1 MWNRKRLCK
10 RAAALVLSLGLVIGV
25 LPATQAQAA
34 NEGTATLRI
43 ISTTDLH
50 GQSVNLNYDSASE
63 HPLGSLAQVYTLI
76 KNARKSLKYG
86 ATLTLDIG
94 DTVYGYGSDSIMNGA
109 VTGTEYMYAEMATMG
124 YDAITI
130 GNHDFDYGYEYIK
143 EALKDAG
150 LNRKVVVSNVFSAK
164 TKNPVWAENKVLT
177 KTMTTTKGVKK
188 KVRIGLFGVTD
199 PMLTSHYNHTG
210 VLVVEDIVES
220 AKQQVAKLKEKNVDV
235 IVALAHSGIGAE
247 QYMDFS
253 SDAVYALS
261 KVDGIDAIMMGD
273 DHVNFPSSDANVQK
287 YYEYPG
293 ISKDGM
299 INGKAAVSVADHGA
313 GIGIADL
320 KLKFTNGKVT
330 VVSKSAKLK
339 MVKNTTKPDASIVSL
354 NNAYQKQFD
363 RIYSTNLGTVSSSI
377 NNFFATL
384 EDNAAIQAANESKI
398 RFGIEYIHMYA
409 PEYADLPVIACT
421 DYHMAGYQSANNY
434 IDIKDNFTVKD
445 TLNVQDWNR
454 DCTSVYWITGAQLRE
469 WIEWRTAS
477 AYQNP
482 AQASGVSWTDTR
494 VAERVEDAG
503 LTPLLRDEWLENWAN
518 YHVFDGVEYE
528 IDVTQPVRY
537 GKSGV
542 LLNSNAHRITKLTC
556 NGVEVTDSQRFVMVS
571 SQLAANMSVVAGIT
585 EQKIVRGNML
595 KGYNNTL
602 LQEYVREQCAQGEFN
617 VKADDNWRISMPEAT
632 GYLLKSG
639 PSSVDVASAKP
650 WFVKTLETTGKYS
663 YYQAALGQAYT
674 DTSGPLLVLGL
685 ANTKRTNHNVK
696 VVAEASDASGVKAL
710 KYFPGV
716 LTADSGSWSG
726 ASSILASQSFEATGN
741 GTYSVMATDASGNST
756 IKYITVSNM
765 DSSILEAP
773 DVDSYTNRKRQIT
786 GKSEPGVTVYV
797 KAAGQT
803 YQTTAEADG
812 AFSCELPMQKADST
826 VQVWAE
832 DASGR
837 QSEKV
842 AVTVG
847 RTGANEPD
855 VDEVTNKMRAITGLI
870 NDSVYCKVIAIVG
883 NETVYVPRDG
893 GKESYLNCDAYD
905 EAYKVVE
912 TDFSIE
918 DGMFS
923 LTIPVL
929 NHGTKV
935 KVYSIDWID
944 RISVV
949 TSYVTEDVAPNMPV
963 LKEVYALDDHIFGKI
978 PAAGE
983 GPYTVSADDGTDIY
997 TGEVEK
1003 NGFFSLK
1010 VGDLPEGA
1018 KLTVT
1023 ASDTVDGKKR
1033 TSAKAS
1039 VTVVSYKSIL
1049 SQYTDITFDEIDSKG
1064 TMVSGHINDY
1074 TGKVNLL
1081 IGTTRVIVNTDE
1093 NGNFSYMLSQP
1104 RAEGTPIVAMVR
1116 DADGSVYD
1124 ICETTVKLAIP
1135 DMPEL
1140 IDDEIYDTA
1149 TKIRVFCA
1157 DQATAVVKIGS
1168 KYYKADQGVYNKKK
1182 GGYVYTVTLKKEP
1195 KEGAKVIIY
1204 MMNEAGKS
1212 QKIQTV
1218 VVADPDKPE
1227 EPEEDGKKREV

>member
-1 MWNRKRLCK
+1 M
-10 RAAALVLSLGLVIGV
+10 LGLGLALGV

-50 GQSVNLNYDSASE
+50 GQSVNQNYDSASE
-63 HPLGSLAQVYTLI
+63 HPLGSLAQAYTLI
-76 KNARKSLKYG
+76 KNARSSLKYG

-109 VTGTEYMYAEMATMG
+109 ITGTEYMYAEMATMG

-130 GNHDFDYGYEYIK
+130 GNHDFDYGYEYIN
-143 EALKDAG
+143 EALKEAG
-150 LNRKVVVSNVFSAK
+150 LSKKVLVSNVYSAK
-164 TKNPVWAENKVLT
+164 SRKPVWTENKVIT

-199 PMLTSHYNHTG
+199 PLLTSHYSHTG

-220 AKQQVAKLKEKNVDV
+220 AKEQVAKLKAKNVDV
-235 IVALAHSGIGAE
+235 IVVLAHSGIGDE
-247 QYMDFS
+247 QYLDFS

-273 DHVNFPSSDANVQK
+273 DHVNFPSDDANVQK
-287 YYEYPG
+287 YYDYPG
-293 ISKDGM
+293 ISRDGM
-299 INGKAAVSVADHGA
+299 INGKVAVSVADHGA

-320 KLKFTNGKVT
+320 KLKFTDGRVT

-339 MVKNTTKPDASIVSL
+339 MVKSTTKPDESIVKL
-354 NNAYQKQFD
+354 NNSYQKQLD
-363 RIYSTNLGTVSSSI
+363 KIYNTDLGTVSSSI

-421 DYHMAGYQSANNY
+421 DYHMAGYNSANNY
-434 IDIKDNFTVKD
+434 INIKDNFTVKD

-454 DCTSVYWITGAQLRE
+454 DCTSVYWITGEQLRE

-477 AYQNP
+477 AYQDP
-482 AQASGVSWTDTR
+482 AQAAGVSWTDSR
-494 VAERVEDAG
+494 VEERVEGAG
-503 LTPLLRDEWLENWAN
+503 LTPLLRDEWLENWSN

-528 IDVTQPVRY
+528 IDVKQPVRY

-542 LLNSNAHRITKLTC
+542 LLNSSAHRVTKLTC
-556 NGVEVTDSQRFVMVS
+556 NGVDVTDTQRFVIVCSQVS
-571 SQLAANMSVVAGIT
+571 TNMSVLRNVT

-602 LQEYVREQCAQGEFN
+602 LQDYVKEQCAQGDFN
-617 VKADDNWRISMPEAT
+617 VKADDNWRIAVPEAT
-632 GYLLKSG
+632 GYLLKSA
-639 PSSVDVASAKP
+639 PFSEDVAAGKP
-650 WFVKTLETTGKYS
+650 WYIKTLETTGKYS
-663 YYQAALGQAYT
+663 YYQAALGQEQK

-685 ANTKRTNHNVK
+685 GNTKKTNHK
-696 VVAEASDASGVKAL
+696 VNIFAETSDVSKVTTL

-716 LTADSGSWSG
+716 LTVDSGSWSG
-726 ASSILASQSFEATGN
+726 ASSILATGSFEAAGN
-741 GTYSVMATDASGNST
+741 GTYSVLAGDAAGNYT
-756 IKYITVSNM
+756 VKYITVSNM

-773 DVDSYTNRKRQIT
+773 DVDTYTNRKRQIT
-786 GKSEPGVTVYV
+786 GKTEPGATVYV
-797 KAAGQT
+797 KASGAT
-803 YQTTAEADG
+803 YQTTAGEDG
-812 AFSCELPMQKADST
+812 TFSCELPMQKADSI
-826 VQVWAE
+826 VQVWVA

-842 AVTVG
+842 SVVVG
-847 RTGANEPD
+847 RTGANEPS
-855 VDEVTNKMRAITGLI
+855 VDNITNKMRAITGLI

-883 NETVYVPRDG
+883 NETVYVPKNG
-893 GKESYLNCDAYD
+893 GRESYLNCDVFD
-905 EAYKVVE
+905 ESYHIVE

-944 RISVV
+944 RVSVV
-949 TSYVTEDVAPNMPV
+949 TSYVTEEVAPNMPV
-963 LKEVYALDDHIFGKI
+963 VGEVYAVDDHIFGKI

-983 GPYTVSADDGTDIY
+983 GPYTVSADDGTETY
-997 TGEVEK
+997 TGTADK
-1003 NGFFSLK
+1003 NGFFALK

-1023 ASDTVDGKKR
+1023 ASDNVEGRTR
-1033 TSAKAS
+1033 TSAKAF
-1039 VTVVSYKSIL
+1039 VTVASYKSIL
-1049 SQYTDITFDEIDSKG
+1049 TAYSDITFDEIDSKG
-1064 TMVSGHINDY
+1064 TLISGHMKDY
-1074 TGKVNLL
+1074 TGKINLL
-1081 IGTTRVIVNTDE
+1081 IGTTRVVVNTDE
-1093 NGNFSYMLSQP
+1093 NGNFSYMLSNP
-1104 RAEGTPIVAMVR
+1104 RAAGTTIVAMVR
-1116 DADGSVYD
+1116 DVDGSVYD

-1140 IDDEIYDTA
+1140 IDDVIYDTA
-1149 TKIRVFCA
+1149 TQIQVLSMEK
-1157 DQATAVVKIGS
+1157 ATAVVKVGS
-1168 KYYKADQGVYNKKK
+1168 KYYKAEQGVYNKKK
-1182 GGYVYTVTLKKEP
+1182 GGYVYTVTLKKAP
-1195 KEGAKVIIY
+1195 KEGTKVIVY

-1212 QKIQTV
+1212 EKIQTV
-1218 VVADPDKPE
+1218 VEADPDKPE
-1227 EPEEDGKKREV
+1227 EPEEKDGKKQEA